1 MDQEN
6 NKFHALQLFTDTFSA
21 ETVHLTNEAVGIYI
35 RLLCFAWTKN
45 AKPFKTESAYR
56 ICSCKSKECEAIVDL
71 VLYEFF
77 RPYKDSINLWTHKRL
92 VQEHEYLTAKYKKK
106 SISGKIGAEIRWKKS
121 ANSTKIAPIPIPSPI
136 PNKNIQFM
144 FEKFWSLISH
154 KKGSKFLASKRYAV
168 QCSEMEPDEI
178 ALAFNRYASTVKDM
192 EYLAH
197 VSTWINQRRFE
208 DETNNKTDINNVI
221 SRLVKLGYIHK
232 GRKGN
237 LEKFSKDS
245 KNYSINRSDADSRQE
260 NSVTL
265 IFVLSLA
272 SRAYRNDI

>member
-1 MDQEN
+1 
-6 NKFHALQLFTDTFSA
+6 
-21 ETVHLTNEAVGIYI
+21 
-35 RLLCFAWTKN
+35 
-45 AKPFKTESAYR
+45 
-56 ICSCKSKECEAIVDL
+56 
-71 VLYEFF
+71 
-77 RPYKDSINLWTHKRL
+77 
-92 VQEHEYLTAKYKKK
+92 
-106 SISGKIGAEIRWKKS
+106 
-121 ANSTKIAPIPIPSPI
+121 
-136 PNKNIQFM
+136 M

-197 VSTWINQRRFE
+197 VSTWISQRRFE

-245 KNYSINRSDADSRQE
+245 KNYSINRLDAEYMIKLD
-260 NSVTL
+260 
-265 IFVLSLA
+265 
-272 SRAYRNDI
+272 

>member
-45 AKPFKTESAYR
+45 ARPFNTESAYR
-56 ICSCKSKECEAIVDL
+56 ICHCINDNCKKNVNK
-71 VLYEFF
+71 VLNEFF
-77 RPYKDSINLWTHKRL
+77 KKFEDKSDAMMNTVELWTHKRL
-92 VQEHEYLTAKYKKK
+92 VQEHKYLTEKYKKRAEAGRK
-106 SISGKIGAEIRWKKS
+106 GGLATQNQSKGDFASSKIK
-121 ANSTKIAPIPIPSPI
+121 APIPIPSPI
-136 PNKNIQFM
+136 PNKNIQSI

-168 QCSEMEPDEI
+168 HCVEMEAEEV
-178 ALAFNRYASTVKDM
+178 ALAFNRYASTVKDK
-192 EYLAH
+192 EFLAH

-208 DETNNKTDINNVI
+208 DEVNNKTDINNVI

-232 GRKGN
+232 GRDGN
-237 LEKFSKDS
+237 LEKFTKDG
-245 KNYSINRSDADSRQE
+245 KKYKINRLDTE
-260 NSVTL
+260 YMIVNE
-265 IFVLSLA
+265 
-272 SRAYRNDI
+272 